1 MFSPVIVLN
10 PIQHQ
15 ASTRQRNQPWVRL
28 QHRIYALRKAPSR
41 NPYARTTTSR
51 NATASHR
58 PAMLSFSARPSSSG
72 HKSYDLLYSLT
83 TSAPME
89 GTMQNQSGMGTVV
102 NVRLLTRNVLSNLR

>member
-1 MFSPVIVLN
+1 MV
-10 PIQHQ
+10 
-15 ASTRQRNQPWVRL
+15 A
-28 QHRIYALRKAPSR
+28 AAP
-41 NPYARTTTSR
+41 PFKVTTSR
-51 NATASHR
+51 RPSASSGSSTENAIASPR
-58 PAMLSFSARPSSSG
+58 PAMLSLSARPSSSG